1 MFVELCSNLECF
13 LIYFK
18 ITRTPFFDCQ
28 NVITKL
34 LLKILFHYNG
44 LLLHGICLQIIGN
57 SIIREHVNEIT
68 KEKTTD
74 VPRKELIVI
83 CIRWVDVNLQPSKD
97 FISLYETEKAS
108 ANILVL

>member
-1 MFVELCSNLECF
+1 M
-13 LIYFK
+13 
-18 ITRTPFFDCQ
+18 
-28 NVITKL
+28 
-34 LLKILFHYNG
+34 
-44 LLLHGICLQIIGN
+44 GN

-83 CIRWVDVNLQPSKD
+83 YIRWVDVNLQPSKD